1 MLFIIILIP
10 LLLQTLNQQKIDQ
23 HPKAPNKLALYLN
36 ELRLQQSKQ
45 LMICM
50 RTCFKIYKKRT
61 NVLLIIIGHCSF
73 F

>member
-36 ELRLQQSKQ
+36 EL
-45 LMICM
+45 
-50 RTCFKIYKKRT
+50 FY
-61 NVLLIIIGHCSF
+61 LIEEDDALFSTEALAE
-73 F
+73 